1 MHNPDYS
8 ISTPENV
15 DLHLELAGLGN
26 RILAG
31 IIDQTICVV
40 LIVIMGLAAWGIFTL
55 VSVSA
60 MPAHVKGIAYG
71 FIIMVLIFGS
81 FIIHFGYHMFFE
93 GTWQGQTPG
102 KRVAQIRVIEQNGQ
116 PVTWPAVIIR
126 NLVRVIDTGM
136 ILIGVLAIMVDN
148 HERRFG
154 DIAAGTVVV
163 RERVSE
169 LLTTSGD
176 DASIDNAKLAHVDML
191 DIGRI
196 TPQEYELLVSFLK
209 RRNTMAKKQRPVVAQ
224 KLMDHFKE
232 KLTDTPAT
240 NSAEEYLEGLCQ
252 AYRTR
257 ALT

>member
-31 IIDQTICVV
+31 LIDQTISLVV
-40 LIVIMGLAAWGIFTL
+40 ITIMGLAAWGVFTL
-55 VSVSA
+55 VSMSS
-60 MPAHVKGIAYG
+60 MPSHVKGIGYG
-71 FIIMVLIFGS
+71 FIIMVLIFGT

-102 KRVAQIRVIEQNGQ
+102 KRVAHIRVIEQNGQ

-126 NLVRVIDTGM
+126 NLVRVIDTGLM
-136 ILIGVLAIMVDN
+136 LIGVLAILVDN
-148 HERRFG
+148 NERRFG
-154 DIAAGTVVV
+154 DLAAGTVVV
-163 RERVSE
+163 RERDSE
-169 LLTTSGD
+169 LLTTAKD
-176 DASIDNAKLAHVDML
+176 DIDLDNAKLVEADML

-196 TPQEYELLVSFLK
+196 TPQEYEILSSFLK
-209 RRNTMAKKQRPVVAQ
+209 RRKTMGKKQRPVVAT
-224 KLMDHFKE
+224 KLMQHFKE
-232 KLTDTPAT
+232 KLSDDSTKG
-240 NSAEEYLEGLCQ
+240 AEEYLEALSQ

>member
-31 IIDQTICVV
+31 LIDQTICV
-40 LIVIMGLAAWGIFTL
+40 LVIGTMGLAAWGVFTL
-55 VSVSA
+55 VSMSA
-60 MPAHVKGIAYG
+60 MPSHVKGIAYG
-71 FIIMVLIFGS
+71 FIIMVMIFGS
-81 FIIHFGYHMFFE
+81 FVVNFGYHMFFE

-126 NLVRVIDTGM
+126 NLVRVIDTGL

-148 HERRFG
+148 NERRFG
-154 DIAAGTVVV
+154 DLAAGTVVV
-163 RERVSE
+163 RERNSE
-169 LLTTSGD
+169 LLTTAKD
-176 DASIDNAKLAHVDML
+176 DVALDNAKLEDVDML

-196 TPQEYELLVSFLK
+196 TPQEYELLSSFLK
-209 RRNTMAKKQRPVVAQ
+209 RRKTMAKKQRPVVAA
-224 KLMDHFKE
+224 KLMEHFKE
-232 KLTDTPAT
+232 KLAD
-240 NSAEEYLEGLCQ
+240 NSSKNAEEYLEGLYQ

>member
-1 MHNPDYS
+1 MHSPDYS

-31 IIDQTICVV
+31 VIDQVLCVLV
-40 LIVIMGLAAWGIFTL
+40 MVILGLAAWGVFTL
-55 VSVSA
+55 VSMSQ
-60 MPAHVKGIAYG
+60 MPSHVKGIAYG
-71 FIIMVLIFGS
+71 FIVMVLIFGF

-126 NLVRVIDTGM
+126 NLLRVIDTGLM
-136 ILIGVLAIMVDN
+136 LIGVLSIMVDN
-148 HERRFG
+148 KERRFG
-154 DIAAGTVVV
+154 DLAAGTVVV
-163 RERVSE
+163 RERNSE
-169 LLTTSGD
+169 LLTTSKD
-176 DASIDNAKLAHVDML
+176 DIDLENIKPVDADML

-196 TPQEYELLVSFLK
+196 TPQEYEILISFLK
-209 RRNTMAKKQRPVVAQ
+209 RRKTMAKKQRPVVAA
-224 KLMDHFKE
+224 KLMQHFKE
-232 KLTDTPAT
+232 KLADGSTK
-240 NSAEEYLEGLCQ
+240 NAEEYLEGLYQ

>member
-26 RILAG
+26 RLLAG
-31 IIDQTICVV
+31 IIDQTIC
-40 LIVIMGLAAWGIFTL
+40 IIIFTIMGLAAWGVFTL
-55 VSVSA
+55 VSMSA
-60 MPAHVKGIAYG
+60 MPGHVKNIAYG
-71 FIIMVLIFGS
+71 FIIMVLIFGT

-126 NLVRVIDTGM
+126 NLVRVIDTGL
-136 ILIGVLAIMVDN
+136 ILIGILAIMIDN
-148 HERRFG
+148 NERRFG
-154 DIAAGTVVV
+154 DLAAGTVVV
-163 RERVSE
+163 RERNSE
-169 LLTTSGD
+169 LLTTAKD
-176 DASIDNAKLAHVDML
+176 DLDLENARAVDAEML

-196 TPQEYELLVSFLK
+196 TPQEYEILVSFLK
-209 RRNTMAKKQRPVVAQ
+209 RRKTMSKKQRPVVAAKLMEHFKQ
-224 KLMDHFKE
+224 KLSD
-232 KLTDTPAT
+232 DGDR
-240 NSAEEYLEGLCQ
+240 SAEDYLERLYQ

>member
-1 MHNPDYS
+1 MHSPDYS

-31 IIDQTICVV
+31 LIDQTVV
-40 LIVIMGLAAWGIFTL
+40 LLVLAIMGLAAWGVFTG
-55 VSVSA
+55 VSSSA
-60 MPAHVKGIAYG
+60 MPSHVKGIAYG
-71 FIIMVLIFGS
+71 FIAMVLIFGL

-102 KRVAQIRVIEQNGQ
+102 KRVAHIRVIEQNGQ

-126 NLVRVIDTGM
+126 NLLRVIDTSLM
-136 ILIGVLAIMVDN
+136 LIGVLAIMVDN
-148 HERRFG
+148 KERRFG
-154 DIAAGTVVV
+154 DLAAGTVVV
-163 RERVSE
+163 RERNSE
-169 LLTTSGD
+169 LLTTSKD
-176 DASIDNAKLAHVDML
+176 DIDLENMKPVDADML

-209 RRNTMAKKQRPVVAQ
+209 RRKTMAKKQRPVVAAKMMQ
-224 KLMDHFKE
+224 HFKD
-232 KLTDTPAT
+232 KLADDSSK
-240 NSAEEYLEGLCQ
+240 SAEDYLEGLYQ

>member
-1 MHNPDYS
+1 MHSPDYS

-31 IIDQTICVV
+31 VIDQVLCVLV
-40 LIVIMGLAAWGIFTL
+40 MVILGLAAWGVFTL
-55 VSVSA
+55 VSMSQ
-60 MPAHVKGIAYG
+60 MPSHVKGIAYG
-71 FIIMVLIFGS
+71 FIVMVLIFGF

-126 NLVRVIDTGM
+126 NLLRVIDTGLM
-136 ILIGVLAIMVDN
+136 LIGVLSIMVDN
-148 HERRFG
+148 KERRFG
-154 DIAAGTVVV
+154 DLAAGTVVV
-163 RERVSE
+163 RERNSE
-169 LLTTSGD
+169 LLTTSKD
-176 DASIDNAKLAHVDML
+176 DIDLENIKPVDADML

-196 TPQEYELLVSFLK
+196 TPQEYEILISFLK
-209 RRNTMAKKQRPVVAQ
+209 RRKTMARKQRPVVAA
-224 KLMDHFKE
+224 KLMQHFKE
-232 KLTDTPAT
+232 KLADDSTK
-240 NSAEEYLEGLCQ
+240 NAEEYLEGLYQ

>member
-31 IIDQTICVV
+31 LIDQTICFLV
-40 LIVIMGLAAWGIFTL
+40 IIIMGLAAWGVFTL
-55 VSVSA
+55 VSMSA
-60 MPAHVKGIAYG
+60 MPSHVKGIAYG
-71 FIIMVLIFGS
+71 FIIMVMIFGS
-81 FIIHFGYHMFFE
+81 FVVNFGYHMFFE

-126 NLVRVIDTGM
+126 NLVRVIDTGL
-136 ILIGVLAIMVDN
+136 ILIGVLAIMIDN
-148 HERRFG
+148 NERRFG
-154 DIAAGTVVV
+154 DLAAGTVVV
-163 RERVSE
+163 RERNSE
-169 LLTTSGD
+169 LLTTTKD
-176 DASIDNAKLAHVDML
+176 DVALDNAKLEDVDIL

-209 RRNTMAKKQRPVVAQ
+209 RRKTMAKKQRPVVAA
-224 KLMDHFKE
+224 KLMEHFKE
-232 KLTDTPAT
+232 KLAD
-240 NSAEEYLEGLCQ
+240 NSSKNAEEYLEGLCQ

>member
-31 IIDQTICVV
+31 LIDQTICIV
-40 LIVIMGLAAWGIFTL
+40 LIIAMGLAGWGVFTL
-55 VSVSA
+55 VSVSS
-60 MPAHVKGIAYG
+60 MPSHVKGIGYG

-81 FIIHFGYHMFFE
+81 FIVHFGYHMFFE

-126 NLVRVIDTGM
+126 NLVRVIDTGL

-148 HERRFG
+148 NERRFG
-154 DIAAGTVVV
+154 DLAAGTVVV
-163 RERVSE
+163 RERNSE
-169 LLTTSGD
+169 LLTTTKD
-176 DASIDNAKLAHVDML
+176 DIALENAKFDDVDML

-209 RRNTMAKKQRPVVAQ
+209 RRKNMAKKQRPVVAL
-224 KLMDHFKE
+224 KLMEHFKE
-232 KLTDTPAT
+232 KLADSSSK
-240 NSAEEYLEGLCQ
+240 NAEEYLEGLYQ

-257 ALT
+257 ALS

>member
-31 IIDQTICVV
+31 LIDQTICIV
-40 LIVIMGLAAWGIFTL
+40 LIVIMALAAWGAFTL
-55 VSVSA
+55 VSMGG
-60 MPAHVKGIAYG
+60 MPSHIKGIAYG

-81 FIIHFGYHMFFE
+81 FIVHFGYHMFFE
-93 GTWQGQTPG
+93 GTWHGQTPG
-102 KRVAQIRVIEQNGQ
+102 KRIAQIRVIEQNGQ

-126 NLVRVIDTGM
+126 NLVRVIDTGF
-136 ILIGVLAIMVDN
+136 ILIGVLSIMIDN
-148 HERRFG
+148 NERRFG
-154 DIAAGTVVV
+154 DLAAGTVVV
-163 RERVSE
+163 RERASE
-169 LLTTSGD
+169 LLATSKD
-176 DASIDNAKLAHVDML
+176 DLALENAKPTEAELL

-196 TPQEYELLVSFLK
+196 TPQEYEILVSFLK
-209 RRNTMAKKQRPVVAQ
+209 RRQTMAKKQRPIVAA

-232 KLTDTPAT
+232 KLADSPTTK
-240 NSAEEYLEGLCQ
+240 SAEEYLEGLCV

-257 ALT
+257 ALS

>member
-1 MHNPDYS
+1 MQSPDYS

-31 IIDQTICVV
+31 LIDQV
-40 LIVIMGLAAWGIFTL
+40 LSVLVIVILGLAAWGVFTL
-55 VSVSA
+55 VSMSQ
-60 MPAHVKGIAYG
+60 MPSHVKGIAYG
-71 FIIMVLIFGS
+71 FIVMVLIFGF

-126 NLVRVIDTGM
+126 NLLRVIDTGM
-136 ILIGVLAIMVDN
+136 MLVGVLSIMVDN
-148 HERRFG
+148 KERRFG
-154 DIAAGTVVV
+154 DLAAGTVVV
-163 RERVSE
+163 RERNSE
-169 LLTTSGD
+169 LLTTSKD
-176 DASIDNAKLAHVDML
+176 DIDLDNLKPVDADML

-196 TPQEYELLVSFLK
+196 TPQEYEILISFLK
-209 RRNTMAKKQRPVVAQ
+209 RRKTMAKKQRPVVAA
-224 KLMDHFKE
+224 KLMQHFKE
-232 KLTDTPAT
+232 KLADDSTK
-240 NSAEEYLEGLCQ
+240 NAEEYLESLYQ

>member
-1 MHNPDYS
+1 MQNPDYS

-31 IIDQTICVV
+31 LIDQTICFL
-40 LIVIMGLAAWGIFTL
+40 LIVIMGLSAWGVFTL
-55 VSVSA
+55 VSMSA
-60 MPAHVKGIAYG
+60 MPSHVKSIAYG

-81 FIIHFGYHMFFE
+81 FIIHFGFHMFFE
-93 GTWQGQTPG
+93 GSWQGQTPG

-126 NLVRVIDTGM
+126 NLVRVIDTGV
-136 ILIGVLAIMVDN
+136 ILIGVLSIMIDGK
-148 HERRFG
+148 ERRFG
-154 DIAAGTVVV
+154 DLAAGTVVV
-163 RERVSE
+163 RERNSD
-169 LLTTSGD
+169 LLTSTKD
-176 DASIDNAKLAHVDML
+176 DHSLDNLKPIEADLL

-209 RRNTMAKKQRPVVAQ
+209 RRESLSKKQRPVVAA
-224 KLMDHFKE
+224 KLMNHFQE
-232 KLTDTPAT
+232 KLAD
-240 NSAEEYLEGLCQ
+240 NSQKGAEEYLEGLCQ

>member
-31 IIDQTICVV
+31 IIDQTIAIVV
-40 LIVIMGLAAWGIFTL
+40 IIIMSLAAWGLFTL
-55 VSVSA
+55 TSMSA
-60 MPAHVKGIAYG
+60 MPAHVKNITYG
-71 FIIMVLIFGS
+71 FIIMVLIFGT
-81 FIIHFGYHMFFE
+81 FVIHFGYHMFFE

-102 KRVAQIRVIEQNGQ
+102 KRIAQIRVIEQNGQ

-126 NLVRVIDTGM
+126 NLVRVIDTAL
-136 ILIGVLAIMVDN
+136 ILIGVLAIMIDGK
-148 HERRFG
+148 ERRFG
-154 DIAAGTVVV
+154 DLAAGTVVV
-163 RERVSE
+163 RERNSE
-169 LLTTSGD
+169 LLITGKD
-176 DASIDNAKLAHVDML
+176 DLDLENAQPTDTDLL

-196 TPQEYELLVSFLK
+196 TPQEYEILLSFLK
-209 RRNTMAKKQRPVVAQ
+209 RRKTMSKKQRPLVAAKLMEHFKQ
-224 KLMDHFKE
+224 KLSDESAK
-232 KLTDTPAT
+232 
-240 NSAEEYLEGLCQ
+240 SAEDYLEGLCR

>member
-31 IIDQTICVV
+31 IIDQTICLV
-40 LIVIMGLAAWGIFTL
+40 LIVIMGLSAWGIFTL
-55 VSVSA
+55 TSMSS
-60 MPAHVKGIAYG
+60 MPSHIKGIAYG
-71 FIIMVLIFGS
+71 FIVMVLIFGS

-126 NLVRVIDTGM
+126 NLVRVVDTGM
-136 ILIGVLAIMVDN
+136 MFIGVLSIMVDN
-148 HERRFG
+148 NERRLG
-154 DIAAGTVVV
+154 DLAAGTVVV
-163 RERVSE
+163 RERNSE
-169 LLTTSGD
+169 LLTTAKD
-176 DASIDNAKLAHVDML
+176 DLALDGAKVVDADML

-196 TPQEYELLVSFLK
+196 TPQEYELLLSFLK
-209 RRNTMAKKQRPVVAQ
+209 RRKTMAKKQRPVVAL
-224 KLMDHFKE
+224 KLMEHFKE
-232 KLTDTPAT
+232 KLADTPST
-240 NSAEEYLEGLCQ
+240 KSPEEYLEGLYQ

>member
-31 IIDQTICVV
+31 LIDQTICVLV
-40 LIVIMGLAAWGIFTL
+40 IVTMGLAAWGVFTL
-55 VSVSA
+55 VSMSA
-60 MPAHVKGIAYG
+60 MPSHVKGIAYG

-81 FIIHFGYHMFFE
+81 FVVNFGYHMFFE

-148 HERRFG
+148 NERRFG
-154 DIAAGTVVV
+154 YLAAGTVVV
-163 RERVSE
+163 RERNSE
-169 LLTTSGD
+169 LLITSKD
-176 DASIDNAKLAHVDML
+176 DVALDNAKLEDIDML

-209 RRNTMAKKQRPVVAQ
+209 RRKTMAKKQRPVVAA
-224 KLMDHFKE
+224 KLMEHFKE
-232 KLTDTPAT
+232 KLADSSSK
-240 NSAEEYLEGLCQ
+240 NAEEYLEGLYQ

-257 ALT
+257 ALS

>member
-31 IIDQTICVV
+31 LIDQTICVFV
-40 LIVIMGLAAWGIFTL
+40 IVIMGLAAWGVFTL
-55 VSVSA
+55 VSMSQ
-60 MPAHVKGIAYG
+60 MPGHVKGIAYG
-71 FIIMVLIFGS
+71 FIIMVMIFGT

-126 NLVRVIDTGM
+126 NLVRVIDTGL
-136 ILIGVLAIMVDN
+136 ILIGVLSIMIDN
-148 HERRFG
+148 NERRFG
-154 DIAAGTVVV
+154 DLAAGTVVV
-163 RERVSE
+163 RERNSE
-169 LLTTSGD
+169 LLTTAKD
-176 DASIDNAKLAHVDML
+176 DLDLDTAKPSDADIL

-196 TPQEYELLVSFLK
+196 TPQEYEILVSFLK
-209 RRNTMAKKQRPVVAQ
+209 RRKTMGKKQRPVVAA
-224 KLMDHFKE
+224 KLMDHFKQ
-232 KLTDTPAT
+232 KLSDDSTK
-240 NSAEEYLEGLCQ
+240 NAEDYLEGLYR

>member
-26 RILAG
+26 RVLAAM
-31 IIDQTICVV
+31 IDQTLSV
-40 LIVIMGLAAWGIFTL
+40 LVIIIMGLSAWGVFTL
-55 VSVSA
+55 VSMSA
-60 MPAHVKGIAYG
+60 MPSHVKGIAYG

-81 FIIHFGYHMFFE
+81 FIIHFGYHLFFE

-102 KRVAQIRVIEQNGQ
+102 KRVAHIRVIEQNGQ

-126 NLVRVIDTGM
+126 NLVRVIDTGLVM
-136 ILIGVLAIMVDN
+136 IGVLSMMIDN
-148 HERRFG
+148 NERRFG
-154 DIAAGTVVV
+154 DLAAGTVVV
-163 RERVSE
+163 RERSSE
-169 LLTTSGD
+169 LLTTAKD
-176 DASIDNAKLAHVDML
+176 DIDLENLKLTDADML

-196 TPQEYELLVSFLK
+196 TPQEYEILVSFLK
-209 RRNTMAKKQRPVVAQ
+209 RRQTMAKKQRPVVAA
-224 KLMDHFKE
+224 KLMEHFKE
-232 KLTDTPAT
+232 KLADTP
-240 NSAEEYLEGLCQ
+240 NNKNAEDYLEGLYQ